1 MKVVAIV
8 HRADRPAE
16 EFAPHL
22 EAEAKVAMKMWAA
35 DEIRELYSREDG
47 KGAVIVFEADGAE
60 AADAH
65 MKKLPLVQAGLL
77 TYELYPVKPYRGIAA
92 AAEA

>member
-1 MKVVAIV
+1 MKVIAIV

-22 EAEAKVAMKMWAA
+22 AAEARIAMRMWA
-35 DEIRELYSREDG
+35 DDDIRELYSREDG
-47 KGAVIVFEADGAE
+47 NGAVIVFEADGAA

-65 MKKLPLVQAGLL
+65 MQRLPLVQAGLL
-77 TYELYPVKPYRGIAA
+77 TYELYPLKPYRGIAA